1 MKFDTPH
8 GSVFGGY
15 GFWTYS
21 ATPDSP
27 PSSGNG
33 NLPTP
38 AAAERSAL
46 SLRAL
51 FEHARR
57 MLRRTQD

>member
-1 MKFDTPH
+1 MKFDPPH

-21 ATPDSP
+21 ATPNSQPSAGNASP
-27 PSSGNG
+27 PA
-33 NLPTP
+33 P
-38 AAAERSAL
+38 AGGQSTL

-51 FEHARR
+51 VEHARR
-57 MLRRTQD
+57 VLLRTRA